1 MNRSRILYMMF
12 AIAGLTGGPLAI
24 DTLQHDYVVAGDIPW
39 RGPTAAS
46 LGVALGAAAAAVV
59 ASSYTQLGR
68 AFQTRI
74 FFLAA
79 LTFSLLFGLATR
91 TAITRVV
98 EVRTFEGPHVVRR
111 LAPFPIRYFDALKS
125 QPRASITPYGVSVD
139 AWISWHDLDTLK
151 RARAAAAPQLCFYG
165 IEERAGSLVRLKL
178 PKGVYISHDRPDAVH
193 AC

>member
-1 MNRSRILYMMF
+1 MSSSRILQAIF
-12 AIAGLTGGPLAI
+12 VIAGLTGGALAI
-24 DTLQHDYVVAGDIPW
+24 DTFQHDYVVAGDIPW
-39 RGPTAAS
+39 RGPTAVS
-46 LGVALGAAAAAVV
+46 LGVALGGAAAAVT
-59 ASSYTQLGR
+59 ASSYKRLGR

-79 LTFSLLFGLATR
+79 LTFSALFGLAAR
-91 TAITRVV
+91 VAITRVV
-98 EVRTFEGPHVVRR
+98 EVRTFGGPHVARR
-111 LAPFPIRYFDALKS
+111 LAPFPIRHFDALKS

-151 RARAAAAPQLCFYG
+151 RARAAAMPQLCFYG

-178 PKGVYISHDRPDAVH
+178 PNGVYISRDRPDAVR